1 MKNNSKFRS
10 VAGKAAVITVIA
22 AVILTLGIVVAYAF
36 LAGRSNNQVNNKL
49 VADTDP
55 VSVVGEN
62 YAVTVTDD
70 YATYVRAAIVVNWIE
85 VDASGNPTGSVHSRA
100 PVEGTDYVLS
110 LNLLSS
116 NFVPTSL
123 RTDVWTLGND
133 GFYYYS
139 SPVEANGAT
148 EVLVNTCS
156 VKESANVPESE
167 TSGNSYKL
175 NLTLVAQTIQA
186 KGTTDAETYEAGTPA
201 VVQAWGVNTKED
213 SSAVPT
219 GFLIYKGEGQELG
232 VEDATGIGLPNDEHD
247 HP

>member
-36 LAGRSNNQVNNKL
+36 LAGRSNNQVNNEL

-62 YAVTVTDD
+62 YAVTVTAD

-85 VDASGNPTGSVHSRA
+85 VDASGNPTGNVHSRA

-110 LNLLSS
+110 LNLLGP
-116 NFVPTSL
+116 FAVPSKL
-123 RTDVWTLGND
+123 KCDQWSLGND

-148 EVLVNTCS
+148 EVLVNTCG

-186 KGTTDAETYEAGTPA
+186 KGTTDDVTYEAGTPA

-219 GFLIYKGEGQELG
+219 GFLIYKGEGEELG
-232 VEDATGIGLPNDEHD
+232 PGVPTGIGLPDDEQD